1 MSSEQDISSTNT
13 LDNLRMMFRNISLKM
28 KEVSRELQVQNSQAN
43 VAFEI
48 ETAQEKIL
56 DQLSAQLYDI
66 GENILNC
73 ESLSKEILLAKAE
86 VSTTSS
92 QTPFN
97 LSDEIDPDDHANL
110 DRSSLR
116 TRHIN
121 CDRCKSSSAPIR
133 RRPASRSNSTAELP
147 VAASRLSIG
156 SSQAPLDG
164 QLLVFRCSHRSF

>member
-86 VSTTSS
+86 VVLM
-92 QTPFN
+92 FA
-97 LSDEIDPDDHANL
+97 DERGDLGDRAAVCLARAIL
-110 DRSSLR
+110 DYF
-116 TRHIN
+116 
-121 CDRCKSSSAPIR
+121 KSNAIQP
-133 RRPASRSNSTAELP
+133 E
-147 VAASRLSIG
+147 
-156 SSQAPLDG
+156 
-164 QLLVFRCSHRSF
+164 